1 MSRVDAGAIVW
12 RIVSMRFPGGIMAK
26 HLSGTEHHLAAATHH
41 EQAAAHH
48 RLASQHYAEKDYA
61 HAAHQALIA
70 HGHAQQGIRH
80 ANEATKYHIEQH
92 GKASPR
98 ADGAKPEPVQ

>member
-1 MSRVDAGAIVW
+1 
-12 RIVSMRFPGGIMAK
+12 MAK

-41 EQAAAHH
+41 EQAAMHH

-92 GKASPR
+92 DNAQS
-98 ADGAKPEPVQ
+98 GAAKIEPVR